1 MSGNAHHAS
10 LATEAALLL
19 DVVAEK
25 LEPIVA
31 AGREQPAEPDPP
43 QPADEHRPCTSCPI
57 CVLITVVKSDNGDIN
72 RKLAE
77 GALLM
82 VNALR
87 GMIADSTDSKAKP
100 AGPTADSATQ
110 SPPANPVLH
119 IDID

>member
-1 MSGNAHHAS
+1 MSGHAHHAS
-10 LATEAALLL
+10 LVTEAALLL

-31 AGREQPAEPDPP
+31 AGREQPSEPDPQQP
-43 QPADEHRPCTSCPI
+43 APAPADEQRPCTSCPI

-87 GMIADSTDSKAKP
+87 GMLPDSAD
-100 AGPTADSATQ
+100 PTADSATR

-119 IDID
+119 IDIE